1 MYYKTVFY
9 EYSEG
14 RLSLSFG
21 LWLFIFVF
29 FTGFWAWT
37 SYITMRQMKA
47 WQLYAKKR
55 KLRYHSNGVLD
66 TPSVTGSVDGYKISI
81 FASEHSEL
89 DARSQRRLT
98 AIEVSMHTGLPV
110 PTAIASGGMVPVME
124 PLDLNQELKPQHPKW
139 DDSFIARTRDNKVLE
154 YYLEAERLDKLVDL
168 MGKDKVW
175 VVLLFLAETGL
186 LRMDTPLPLDDPREL
201 DKAVKTLI
209 DLAKALELRKGEAGT
224 LMRKSNDAI
233 GSNKIESV
241 DEGLLVDN
249 VGFELEED

>member
-110 PTAIASGGMVPVME
+110 PTAIASGGPA
-124 PLDLNQELKPQHPKW
+124 PW
-139 DDSFIARTRDNKVLE
+139 
-154 YYLEAERLDKLVDL
+154 
-168 MGKDKVW
+168 
-175 VVLLFLAETGL
+175 
-186 LRMDTPLPLDDPREL
+186 
-201 DKAVKTLI
+201 
-209 DLAKALELRKGEAGT
+209 
-224 LMRKSNDAI
+224 
-233 GSNKIESV
+233 
-241 DEGLLVDN
+241 
-249 VGFELEED
+249 